1 MSPLTNEERHLLL
14 RLARQALEI
23 RLESKQAGELLRDT
37 SRFSATL
44 RTRAGIFV
52 SLHKAGE
59 LRGCV
64 GVVEPDLP
72 LYRAVMDTAIAA
84 SLHDP
89 RFPPVAAGE
98 LSEIDVEISV
108 LSQPLP
114 VMITEIRIGLHG
126 LIVTRG
132 RARGLLLPQVAVE
145 RHWSPER
152 FLEETCR
159 KAGLARD
166 AWLCGARVEAFQADV
181 FGEKKRTPEWARQS
195 LL

>member
-1 MSPLTNEERHLLL
+1 MFPLTNEERLLLL
-14 RLARQALEI
+14 RLARQTLET
-23 RLESKQAGELLRDT
+23 RLENKQAGELLGDAFQFT
-37 SRFSATL
+37 ATL
-44 RTRAGIFV
+44 RARAGVFV
-52 SLHKAGE
+52 SLHRSGE

-64 GVVEPDLP
+64 GVVEPRLP
-72 LYRAVMDTAIAA
+72 LYRAVIDAAIAA

-89 RFPPVAAGE
+89 RFSPVAAAE
-98 LSEIDVEISV
+98 LLEIDVEISV

-114 VMITEIRIGLHG
+114 ITIEEIRIGLHG

-132 RARGLLLPQVAVE
+132 QARGLLLPQVAVE
-145 RHWSPER
+145 RQWSPER

-166 AWLCGARVEAFQADV
+166 AWLSGTRVEAFQADV
-181 FGEKKRTPEWARQS
+181 FGEKKRTAEWARQS